1 VSHRFDTHSARTPV
15 STPSFSMSPGIRPQ
29 WVLGAAA
36 LLALAVF
43 GAACTCA
50 EDDPS
55 ATPPARIAPSSAA
68 PGQPSAEP
76 ELPAPG
82 SALFWSSAA
91 GFNALVNGVPRPL
104 ALQQLAREARFE
116 LVFAEEM
123 DARDTIVLRAVGVPL
138 EEVLAG
144 LLEGVPHSLGYGR
157 DPDDGRRV
165 VTRVTVGVA
174 ANAKA
179 PAVGR
184 RAAAPPE
191 QRLQGSDSDATELER
206 QLADPDPEV
215 RAEAASWIDTD
226 AEGLARLGEILAND
240 PSPAVRAAAAE
251 TLGDEE
257 SAVAVNLL
265 LHALRDPEPQVV
277 IEALDAL
284 EYIGDETLIP
294 ELRFLRE
301 HPSPEVRE
309 RALEAIDWLE

>member
-1 VSHRFDTHSARTPV
+1 
-15 STPSFSMSPGIRPQ
+15 MSPRIRSQ
-29 WVLGAAA
+29 VVLGAWAS
-36 LLALAVF
+36 LALVAV
-43 GAACTCA
+43 GAGCTCGG
-50 EDDPS
+50 EEPS
-55 ATPPARIAPSSAA
+55 APSPARVAPLPASPERPSA
-68 PGQPSAEP
+68 QAEP

-91 GFNALVNGVPRPL
+91 GFNALVNGVSRPL

-116 LVFAEEM
+116 LVFAEGM

-138 EEVLAG
+138 EEVLAD

-165 VTRVTVGVA
+165 LTRVTVGVA

-179 PAVGR
+179 PAAER
-184 RAAAPPE
+184 RASAPRERRREDRDPHPAE
-191 QRLQGSDSDATELER
+191 LDRRLE
-206 QLADPDPEV
+206 DPDPEV

-251 TLGDEE
+251 TLGDED
-257 SAVAVNLL
+257 SVISVNLL
-265 LHALRDPEPQVV
+265 LHALRDPEPEVV

-284 EYIGDETLIP
+284 EYVGDETLIP
-294 ELRFLRE
+294 ELAFLLE